1 MLPELTA
8 DAFDSDV
15 RNETDNLSLL
25 TELGLVDTQS
35 EEFGD
40 FQNGLSD
47 FIQKSDNTDVF
58 DKLLNDLDIGK

>member
-15 RNETDNLSLL
+15 KNETDNLSLL